1 MNSYTTLLKLATGAA
16 LAGDP
21 LRNYQV
27 GAAAIRKDGT
37 YVAACNGCIHND
49 RVPSKVPYV
58 HAEARLARKLDVGAT
73 VCVVRINKAG
83 EYKLAFP
90 CPRCFALLKRRGVRR
105 IYFSTEG
112 GMASLMLSKNLPY
125 TPYNAK

>member
-1 MNSYTTLLKLATGAA
+1 MSKYQTLIKLATGAA
-16 LAGDP
+16 LAGGP

-27 GAAAIRKDGT
+27 GAAALRKDGT
-37 YVAACNGCIHND
+37 FVAACNGCIHSD

-58 HAEARLARKLDVGAT
+58 HAEARLARKLDVGAI
-73 VCVVRINKAG
+73 VCVVRLSKAG

-90 CPRCFALLKRRGVRR
+90 CPRCFALLKRRGVKR

-112 GMASLMLSKNLPY
+112 GMAFLLLSKNLFY